1 LDAPDDV
8 THAGARE
15 RSERRRDDVDVG
27 ALGALDARGTTAT
40 RAAAAGIVV
49 SRRAL
54 AGNDTRRR
62 ARDRVD
68 TERRSDE
75 ARMTTAH
82 RPTWAPAKGRE
93 HQGGA
98 RLFGPSAKHSKLDAN
113 GFMTMKTRAPSQGGA
128 DALLARDL
136 KRELEEKERAAKGG
150 KTGAG
155 RAIGEA
161 GTAAPALALGGDDD
175 EGRFKPRAEDADD
188 DASASG
194 SENDSESDSES
205 DGTRA
210 REEILDLD
218 LDDDDARD

>member
-1 LDAPDDV
+1 
-8 THAGARE
+8 
-15 RSERRRDDVDVG
+15 
-27 ALGALDARGTTAT
+27 
-40 RAAAAGIVV
+40 
-49 SRRAL
+49 
-54 AGNDTRRR
+54 
-62 ARDRVD
+62 
-68 TERRSDE
+68 
-75 ARMTTAH
+75 MTTAH

-155 RAIGEA
+155 GVIGEA

-194 SENDSESDSES
+194 SDDESDSGSDDES
-205 DGTRA
+205 DGACAMFSSLANDGAA
-210 REEILDLD
+210 RDAMR
-218 LDDDDARD
+218 DARRETRDVGRETRRREATAD

>member
-1 LDAPDDV
+1 
-8 THAGARE
+8 
-15 RSERRRDDVDVG
+15 
-27 ALGALDARGTTAT
+27 
-40 RAAAAGIVV
+40 
-49 SRRAL
+49 
-54 AGNDTRRR
+54 
-62 ARDRVD
+62 
-68 TERRSDE
+68 
-75 ARMTTAH
+75 MTTAH

-155 RAIGEA
+155 GVIGEA

-194 SENDSESDSES
+194 SESDSRVIPRA
-205 DGTRA
+205 TVRA
-210 REEILDLD
+210 RAKRSATSTSTSTSTT
-218 LDDDDARD
+218 ARETDPIEPRRRRHGGSVG